1 MELGRFLVNELLENR
16 STDTLARWLL
26 HTIADRLTRIDTCQ
40 KSRQKKK
47 LENEAADLILKLWRH
62 RAMAADGLDP
72 LSKYD
77 RVYKSL
83 SLLLP
88 KANPW
93 QMRET
98 TAPER
103 SAADLYNCLSF
114 LSTALMLLSVSTFRE
129 RPQAEKLMLMR
140 FLPTNEAA
148 MLLHFERVEKIVS
161 DDTDFQE
168 NANHSDSVPPK
179 FTEMYES
186 IVRSWVEHTRGALD
200 EVTLILDRLSE
211 SNKTMQGDSQSRQV
225 SEPKTKSS
233 KRSKPNIK
241 T

>member
-1 MELGRFLVNELLENR
+1 MSELLENR

-26 HTIADRLTRIDTCQ
+26 HTIADRLTQIENAQ
-40 KSRQKKK
+40 GSRQREK
-47 LENEAADLILKLWRH
+47 LEKETADLILKLWRH

-77 RVYKSL
+77 RIFKSL

-88 KANPW
+88 QANPW
-93 QMRET
+93 QVRET

-114 LSTALMLLSVSTFRE
+114 LSTALMLLSVNTFPD
-129 RPQAEKLMLMR
+129 RPQAQRQMLMK

-148 MLLHFERVEKIVS
+148 MLLHFERVEAIVS
-161 DDTDFQE
+161 DNAAVPE
-168 NANHSDSVPPK
+168 NANPSEPRK
-179 FTEMYES
+179 LTESYEH
-186 IVRSWVEHTRGALD
+186 IVRTWVEYTRSALD
-200 EVTLILDRLSE
+200 EVTLILDRLSGGI
-211 SNKTMQGDSQSRQV
+211 KTRRG
-225 SEPKTKSS
+225 
-233 KRSKPNIK
+233 KRSRKSKPDVKAGN

>member
-1 MELGRFLVNELLENR
+1 MSELLERR

-26 HTIADRLTRIDTCQ
+26 HTIADRLTQIENAQ
-40 KSRQKKK
+40 GSRQREK
-47 LENEAADLILKLWRH
+47 LENQAADLILKLWRH

-77 RVYKSL
+77 RIFKSL

-103 SAADLYNCLSF
+103 SAADLYNCLSL
-114 LSTALMLLSVSTFRE
+114 LSTALMLLSLNTFRD
-129 RPQAEKLMLMR
+129 RPQAEKRMLLK

-148 MLLHFERVEKIVS
+148 LLLHFERVEKLVS
-161 DDTDFQE
+161 SDANEFQRG
-168 NANHSDSVPPK
+168 DSFEPVSPNP
-179 FTEMYES
+179 TELYEQT
-186 IVRSWVEHTRGALD
+186 VRSWIEHTRGALD

-211 SNKTMQGDSQSRQV
+211 SRTTSRGI
-225 SEPKTKSS
+225 SPLSRAPEPKTKRINSS
-233 KRSKPNIK
+233 KRSLKSRN

>member
-1 MELGRFLVNELLENR
+1 LELGRFLVSELLENR

-26 HTIADRLTRIDTCQ
+26 HTIADRLAQIENLK
-40 KSRQKKK
+40 KSHQRNK

-77 RVYKSL
+77 RVFKSL

-103 SAADLYNCLSF
+103 SAADLYNCLSL
-114 LSTALMLLSVSTFRE
+114 LSTALMLLSVNTFRD
-129 RPQAEKLMLMR
+129 RPQAERRMLMR

-148 MLLHFERVEKIVS
+148 MLLHFERVEGIVS
-161 DDTDFQE
+161 D
-168 NANHSDSVPPK
+168 NANIPDNANPSEPEVPK
-179 FTEMYES
+179 FTELYEH
-186 IVRSWVEHTRGALD
+186 IVRTWVEHTRGALD

-211 SNKTMQGDSQSRQV
+211 SNKTRRGNSPSKRA
-225 SEPKTKSS
+225 SEPKKKRS
-233 KRSKPNIK
+233 KRSKP
-241 T
+241 